1 LPDLI
6 AAVRSENPD
15 IKRFETSV
23 FDGHY
28 VTNDID
34 QDYLNRLDQSRSD
47 DAKAHTAMSMAT
59 NLETYNEG

>member
-1 LPDLI
+1 LI
-6 AAVRSENPD
+6 AAVCSENPQ

-23 FDGHY
+23 FDGNY

-34 QDYLNRLDQSRSD
+34 QEYLNRLDQMRSD
-47 DAKAHTAMSMAT
+47 SAKNKSGAAMAT